1 MNNTIRKYNSFEDF
15 VRDFI
20 FVVMSDGYASI
31 ICHWQDT
38 QGILSSLFERTING
52 ESFAL
57 DIESGYSFDE
67 EINTARMNDD
77 NMMITVFDTGAI
89 ICTAPI
95 FMKKPM
101 YNYGGA
107 FYIEYDAITAM
118 DYDISGNKIPFRIEC
133 K

>member
-1 MNNTIRKYNSFEDF
+1 MNNIRKYKSFEDF

-57 DIESGYSFDE
+57 DAESGYSFDD
-67 EINTARMNDD
+67 EINTAQMNDD
-77 NMMITVFDTGAI
+77 NMLITVFDTGAI
-89 ICTAPI
+89 ICI
-95 FMKKPM
+95 RMQEES
-101 YNYGGA
+101 YNVVLFGILTGVLV
-107 FYIEYDAITAM
+107 
-118 DYDISGNKIPFRIEC
+118 
-133 K
+133 

>member
-1 MNNTIRKYNSFEDF
+1 MKSIFRKYNSFEDF
-15 VRDFI
+15 VREFI
-20 FVVMSDGYASI
+20 FVVMADGYASI

-57 DIESGYSFDE
+57 DIESGCCFDD
-67 EINTARMNDD
+67 EISTAQMNDD

-89 ICTAPI
+89 ICTVPI

-101 YNYGGA
+101 YDYSGA
-107 FYIEYDAITAM
+107 FYIEYDAISAM
-118 DYDISGNKIPFRIEC
+118 DYDISGNKIPFRIEH

>member
-1 MNNTIRKYNSFEDF
+1 MNKIYRKYKSFEDF

-57 DIESGYSFDE
+57 DAESGYSFDD

-77 NMMITVFDTGAI
+77 NMMITVFETGAI
-89 ICTAPI
+89 ICVAPI
-95 FMKKPM
+95 FMRKPM
-101 YNYGGA
+101 YDYSGA
-107 FYIEYDAITAM
+107 FYIEYDAISAM